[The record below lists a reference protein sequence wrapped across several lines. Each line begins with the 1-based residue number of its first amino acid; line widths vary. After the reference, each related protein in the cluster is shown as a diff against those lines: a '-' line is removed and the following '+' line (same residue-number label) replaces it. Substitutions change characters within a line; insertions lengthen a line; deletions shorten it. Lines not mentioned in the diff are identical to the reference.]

1 MYRRSISSS
10 FAMTALALMLT
21 ASPAAA
27 QSAKDLV
34 GAWTL
39 TTADAFGPAPKGS
52 IIFEANGRFS
62 AILMRAELPKYTSNN
77 RTQGTPAE
85 NKTTVEGSLAYFGT
99 YSVSGTDLS
108 FHIEGSTFPNWT
120 GTDQKRTNIALTGDE
135 FKYVQPTPS
144 GGGPATPVVWKRV
157 K

>member
-120 GTDQKRTNIALTGDE
+120 GTDQKRTNIAITADE
-135 FKYVQPTPS
+135 LKYVQPTPS